1 MFDKIKQI
9 KELKEIQSE
18 LKKEKIEL
26 EKDGVKVTLNGS
38 LELEDIRLNP
48 NLSIEEQEKAIKN
61 NLNDAIRKAQL
72 NLASKM
78 SKFQNFKF

>member
-9 KELKEIQSE
+9 KELKEIQNE

-26 EKDGVKVTLNGS
+26 EKDGVKITLNGS

-61 NLNDAIRKAQL
+61 TLNDAIRKAQL